1 MIAVTATMIVVAA
14 SFIMSVT
21 VTVTAPVVIM
31 RTPMV
36 AMIIMRRWHRAT
48 RRMALIPP
56 ALIAPAVTIPVM
68 TTRPTVTI
76 MVTAIAIPPAWVTPV
91 VAVPVITPVIT
102 VSDIDRKAR
111 RIQAKAAGLHGRYRG
126 REQGKKQCGE

>member
-1 MIAVTATMIVVAA
+1 
-14 SFIMSVT
+14 
-21 VTVTAPVVIM
+21 
-31 RTPMV
+31 
-36 AMIIMRRWHRAT
+36 
-48 RRMALIPP
+48 
-56 ALIAPAVTIPVM
+56 M
-68 TTRPTVTI
+68 TTWPTITI
-76 MVTAIAIPPAWVTPV
+76 MVTAVAIPPARITPV